1 MLSCCRVVVGCWLL
15 VLGDLVSAGLLYV
28 LGCRVARAVVSWEE
42 VERKEEE
49 IFRRAKVYLCPGLRL
64 TICPENRNDRRESVF
79 CGHVY
84 FLRAAVWLVWLGW

>member
-1 MLSCCRVVVGCWLL
+1 MVAVVLSCGGWLL
-15 VLGDLVSAGLLYV
+15 VLGELVSAGLLYV